1 MSLKSVKKNNYAFI
15 DSQNVNLGVRALGW
29 KIDWKKFRIYL
40 RDKYGVSEAFFFIG
54 YIKDYAS
61 LYAFLKQAGFQCIFK
76 PTLELT
82 NGETKGNVDA
92 ELVLHTMIQWSNFDK
107 AIIVSG
113 DGDFY
118 CLVEH
123 LLKEKKFCK
132 LLVPDER
139 KYSSLFNRLSTP
151 SHKVIDSMNSL
162 REKLAY
168 ERKDKMK
175 RATSG
180 TEPFGN
186 PNRRET

>member
-1 MSLKSVKKNNYAFI
+1 MKKRLKKPNNYAFI
-15 DSQNVNLGVRALGW
+15 DSQNVNLGIRALGW
-29 KIDWKKFRIYL
+29 KVDWRKFRIYL
-40 RDKYGVSEAFFFIG
+40 RDKYGVSKAFFFIG

-61 LYAFLKQAGFQCIFK
+61 LYAFLKQAGFHCIFK

-92 ELVLHTMIQWSNFDK
+92 ELVLHTMIQWDNFDK
-107 AIIVSG
+107 AIVVSG

-123 LLKEKKFCK
+123 LIKEKKFYK

-139 KYSSLFNRLSTP
+139 KYSSLFNRLTASSETL
-151 SHKVIDSMNSL
+151 IDSLNSL
-162 REKLAY
+162 QAKLSY
-168 ERKDKMK
+168 KMK